1 MLTIRESMRAGAA
14 IIALTGVGVARFVL
28 YDFVP
33 PEGLI
38 RDLERSIFVTTGTR
52 MSAIAVYVAV
62 LISMMAVFFRLVQQ
76 RWPGRRGARGL
87 VFGAS
92 LGIIFSFGFF
102 TGSAFLCTTLRADF
116 LHSLVDLIALAFAGW
131 LIGLAI
137 GRDVPRSEHET
148 WKPWMA
154 VLLVAVGFV
163 PVHALGA
170 WLFAGLFTT
179 TADLLLVPTTF
190 TQYAL
195 LAGLGMWAGVMYVML
210 RTGLPFNNVWAR
222 VAFFAFGVFGLWWTW
237 FNVFFAIEFAGVLP
251 TVLVVGLLGATGVFA
266 GAIAYERFAGERR
279 QLTDGSSPWLHDQE
293 R

>member
-28 YDFVP
+28 YDFVS

-38 RDLERSIFVTTGTR
+38 RDLERSVFVTTGTR

-76 RWPGRRGARGL
+76 RWPGRRGAKGL
-87 VFGAS
+87 AFGAS
-92 LGIIFSFGFF
+92 LGILWTFGFF
-102 TGSAFLCTTLRADF
+102 TGSAFLGTTLRADF

-154 VLLVAVGFV
+154 VLLVAAGFV
-163 PVHALGA
+163 SVHALGA
-170 WLFAGLFTT
+170 WLFAGLFAS
-179 TADLLLVPTTF
+179 TAVLLLMPETL
-190 TQYAL
+190 TQIAL
-195 LAGLGMWAGVMYVML
+195 LAGLGMWVGVVYVML
-210 RTGLPFNNVWAR
+210 RPALPFNTTWAR
-222 VAFFAFGVFGLWWTW
+222 VVFFAFGVFGYWWTW
-237 FNVFFAIEFAGVLP
+237 FHVFFVIEFAGVLP
-251 TVLVVGLLGATGVFA
+251 VVLVVGLLGATGVFVGAISYERLA
-266 GAIAYERFAGERR
+266 GAGRH
-279 QLTDGSSPWLHDQE
+279 TS
-293 R
+293 